1 MSNTEENYLDNL
13 LKAVSEPDEAAP
25 AKEEHAEAS
34 IEDKLGASLG
44 IPEDVIPEVTDAEEI
59 PPDEPIVLED
69 EPEEA
74 VVDTEAIE
82 EPDVPELGETVE
94 EMEQP
99 NEQDE
104 PEFVETVEEPP
115 KPETDEDLFAALMN
129 EDANEDSQEHMST
142 ESDEKPE
149 DDFSIADIESDVPQD
164 IDTDNAVEVK
174 VEPEPEIEPEIPVMV
189 EEISQEEE
197 PRQTE
202 PETEDSQDALL
213 SEEIAIPE
221 PEEESSADNTVEAAV
236 PDEESSTSQ
245 IEEAVA
251 SSEAAPEDISSD
263 TSDAIESMSSDDDFS
278 DILEIM
284 DEDPDLAEINDMLKK
299 VDKNE
304 PVQDDDDVMG
314 LLNQMAEDE
323 SKEAEPVTQPSPEPV
338 PVSEPEK
345 VNTDT
350 TASQE
355 EASTG
360 KKKKGIKKAKKKAPK
375 ESKKSKESKES
386 STEDTAVEESKE
398 SKEKKPGVLSKV
410 FHLLTDE
417 WEPEPTE
424 EELAQ
429 AAEEAKA
436 AKEEANA
443 KKAEDKKAK
452 AEEKKAKAA
461 EKEAAKKA
469 KAEEAAVK
477 KKEKQDAKEAK
488 LAEKRAKEEA
498 EAPKNQKRLSP
509 KKIAVV
515 TVFAASV
522 LAGILLFS
530 NYASF
535 QDSIAKAR
543 RAYYAGDYKSVYI
556 ETYGEK
562 LDESD
567 SIIEAKSKV
576 ILTMQRKLDSY
587 QNHMKL
593 GQNVEALN
601 ALITGLQTYDTINQE
616 AENYGVLSE
625 VDSIKAE
632 ILAILESN
640 YGLNEEEARA
650 LLQGDDKVS
659 YTLALDRIANGM

>member
-13 LKAVSEPDEAAP
+13 LKSVSEPDEAAP

-104 PEFVETVEEPP
+104 PEFVETVEEPSE
-115 KPETDEDLFAALMN
+115 PETDEDLFAALMN
-129 EDANEDSQEHMST
+129 EDSNVDSQMQTST
-142 ESDEKPE
+142 EEAGEPE
-149 DDFSIADIESDVPQD
+149 DDFSIADIESDVLQD
-164 IDTDNAVEVK
+164 IDADNAVEVK
-174 VEPEPEIEPEIPVMV
+174 VEPESEIDPEIPVME

-197 PRQTE
+197 PQQTE
-202 PETEDSQDALL
+202 PEPEDSQDALL
-213 SEEIAIPE
+213 SEDIAIPE
-221 PEEESSADNTVEAAV
+221 PEEESTEDNAVAATV
-236 PDEESSTSQ
+236 PDEESSTPQ
-245 IEEAVA
+245 IEEGVA

-263 TSDAIESMSSDDDFS
+263 TSDAIENMSSDDDFS

-314 LLNQMAEDE
+314 LLNQMADDE
-323 SKEAEPVTQPSPEPV
+323 SKEAEPVTQSIPESV
-338 PVSEPEK
+338 PEPEK
-345 VNTDT
+345 VNADT
-350 TASQE
+350 TAPQE

-360 KKKKGIKKAKKKAPK
+360 KKKKDIKKAKKKAPK
-375 ESKKSKESKES
+375 ESKKSKES
-386 STEDTAVEESKE
+386 STEDTAVEE

-436 AKEEANA
+436 AKEEADA

-469 KAEEAAVK
+469 KAEEAAAK

-616 AENYGVLSE
+616 AESYGVLAE
-625 VDSIKAE
+625 VDSIKDE

-640 YGLNEEEARA
+640 YGLNEEEAKA
-650 LLQGDDKVS
+650 LLQDDDKVS
-659 YTLALDRIANGM
+659 YTLALDRIANGT

>member
-104 PEFVETVEEPP
+104 PEFVETVEEPSE
-115 KPETDEDLFAALMN
+115 PETDEDLFAALMN
-129 EDANEDSQEHMST
+129 EDSNVDSQMQTST
-142 ESDEKPE
+142 EEAGEPE

-164 IDTDNAVEVK
+164 IDADNAVEVK
-174 VEPEPEIEPEIPVMV
+174 VEPESEIDPEIPVME

-197 PRQTE
+197 PQQTE
-202 PETEDSQDALL
+202 PEPEDSQDALL
-213 SEEIAIPE
+213 AEDIAIPE
-221 PEEESSADNTVEAAV
+221 PEEESTEDNAVAATV
-236 PDEESSTSQ
+236 PDKESSTPQ
-245 IEEAVA
+245 IEETVA
-251 SSEAAPEDISSD
+251 GSEAAPWDVASD
-263 TSDAIESMSSDDDFS
+263 TTGSTSADDDFS

-314 LLNQMAEDE
+314 LLNQMADDE
-323 SKEAEPVTQPSPEPV
+323 SKEAEPVTQSIPESV
-338 PVSEPEK
+338 PEPEK
-345 VNTDT
+345 VNVDAI
-350 TASQE
+350 ASQE
-355 EASTG
+355 ESSTG

-375 ESKKSKESKES
+375 ESKKSKES
-386 STEDTAVEESKE
+386 STEDTAVEE

-424 EELAQ
+424 DELAQ

-436 AKEEANA
+436 AKEEADA

-469 KAEEAAVK
+469 KAEEAAAK

-616 AENYGVLSE
+616 AESYGVLAE
-625 VDSIKAE
+625 VDSIKDE

-640 YGLNEEEARA
+640 YGLNEEEAKA
-650 LLQGDDKVS
+650 LLQDDDKVS
-659 YTLALDRIANGM
+659 YTLALDRIANGT

>member
-74 VVDTEAIE
+74 VVDTEAVE

-115 KPETDEDLFAALMN
+115 EPETDEDLFAALMN

-149 DDFSIADIESDVPQD
+149 DDFSIADIESDVLQD
-164 IDTDNAVEVK
+164 IDADNAVEVK
-174 VEPEPEIEPEIPVMV
+174 VEPESEIDPEIPVME

-197 PRQTE
+197 PQQTE
-202 PETEDSQDALL
+202 PEPEDSQDALL
-213 SEEIAIPE
+213 SEDIAIPE
-221 PEEESSADNTVEAAV
+221 PEEESTEDNAVAATV
-236 PDEESSTSQ
+236 PDEESSTPQ
-245 IEEAVA
+245 IEGVVA
-251 SSEAAPEDISSD
+251 GSEAAPWDVASD
-263 TSDAIESMSSDDDFS
+263 TTGSTSADDDFS

-314 LLNQMAEDE
+314 LLNQMADDE
-323 SKEAEPVTQPSPEPV
+323 SKEAEPVTQSIPESV
-338 PVSEPEK
+338 PEPEK
-345 VNTDT
+345 VNVD
-350 TASQE
+350 AIAPRE

-375 ESKKSKESKES
+375 ESKKSKES
-386 STEDTAVEESKE
+386 STEDTTVEE

-436 AKEEANA
+436 AKEEADA

-469 KAEEAAVK
+469 KAEEAAAK

-616 AENYGVLSE
+616 AESYGVLAE
-625 VDSIKAE
+625 VDSIKDE

-640 YGLNEEEARA
+640 YGLNEEEAKA
-650 LLQGDDKVS
+650 LLQDDDKVS
-659 YTLALDRIANGM
+659 YTLALDRIANGT

>member
-115 KPETDEDLFAALMN
+115 EPETDEDLFAALMN

-164 IDTDNAVEVK
+164 IDADNAVEVK
-174 VEPEPEIEPEIPVMV
+174 VEPKSEIDPEIPVME

-197 PRQTE
+197 PQQTE
-202 PETEDSQDALL
+202 PEPEDSQDALL
-213 SEEIAIPE
+213 SEDIAIPE
-221 PEEESSADNTVEAAV
+221 PEEESTEDNAVAATVPNA
-236 PDEESSTSQ
+236 ESSTPQ
-245 IEEAVA
+245 IEEGVA
-251 SSEAAPEDISSD
+251 GSEAAPEDISSD
-263 TSDAIESMSSDDDFS
+263 TSDAIENMSSDDDFS

-314 LLNQMAEDE
+314 LLNQMADDE
-323 SKEAEPVTQPSPEPV
+323 SKEAEPVTQFIPESV
-338 PVSEPEK
+338 PEPEK
-345 VNTDT
+345 VNVD
-350 TASQE
+350 AIAPRE

-375 ESKKSKESKES
+375 ESKKSKES
-386 STEDTAVEESKE
+386 STEDTAVEE

-436 AKEEANA
+436 AKEEADA

-469 KAEEAAVK
+469 KAEEAAAK

-616 AENYGVLSE
+616 AESYGVLAE
-625 VDSIKAE
+625 VDSIKDE

-640 YGLNEEEARA
+640 YGLNEEEAKA
-650 LLQGDDKVS
+650 LLQDDDKVS
-659 YTLALDRIANGM
+659 YTLALDRIANGT

>member
-25 AKEEHAEAS
+25 AKEEHGGAS
-34 IEDKLGASLG
+34 IEDKLGDSLG

-74 VVDTEAIE
+74 VVDTEAVE

-115 KPETDEDLFAALMN
+115 EPETDEDLFAALMN

-164 IDTDNAVEVK
+164 IDADNAVEVK
-174 VEPEPEIEPEIPVMV
+174 VEPESEIEPEIPVME

-197 PRQTE
+197 PQQTE
-202 PETEDSQDALL
+202 PESEDSQDALL
-213 SEEIAIPE
+213 SEDIAIPE
-221 PEEESSADNTVEAAV
+221 PEEESMEDNAVAATV
-236 PDEESSTSQ
+236 PDEESSTPQ
-245 IEEAVA
+245 IEGTVA
-251 SSEAAPEDISSD
+251 SSEAAPEDAASD
-263 TSDAIESMSSDDDFS
+263 TTGSTSADDDFS

-314 LLNQMAEDE
+314 LLNQMADDE
-323 SKEAEPVTQPSPEPV
+323 SKEAEPVTQFIPESV
-338 PVSEPEK
+338 PEPEK
-345 VNTDT
+345 VNVD
-350 TASQE
+350 AIAPRE

-375 ESKKSKESKES
+375 ESKKSKES
-386 STEDTAVEESKE
+386 STEDTAVEE

-436 AKEEANA
+436 AKEEADA

-469 KAEEAAVK
+469 KAEEAAAK

-616 AENYGVLSE
+616 AESYGVLAE
-625 VDSIKAE
+625 VDSIKDE

-640 YGLNEEEARA
+640 YGLNEEEAKA
-650 LLQGDDKVS
+650 LLQDDDKVS
-659 YTLALDRIANGM
+659 YTLALDRIANGT

>member
-104 PEFVETVEEPP
+104 PEFVETVEEPSE
-115 KPETDEDLFAALMN
+115 PETDEDLFAALMN
-129 EDANEDSQEHMST
+129 EDSNVDSQMQTST
-142 ESDEKPE
+142 EEAGEPE

-164 IDTDNAVEVK
+164 IDADNAVEVK
-174 VEPEPEIEPEIPVMV
+174 VEPEPEIDPEIPVME

-197 PRQTE
+197 PQQTE
-202 PETEDSQDALL
+202 PEPEDSQDALL
-213 SEEIAIPE
+213 SEDIAIPE
-221 PEEESSADNTVEAAV
+221 PEEESTEDNAVAATV
-236 PDEESSTSQ
+236 PDEESSTPQ
-245 IEEAVA
+245 IEETVA
-251 SSEAAPEDISSD
+251 GSEAAPWDAASD
-263 TSDAIESMSSDDDFS
+263 TTGSTSADDDFS

-314 LLNQMAEDE
+314 LLNQMADDE
-323 SKEAEPVTQPSPEPV
+323 SKEAEPVTQSIPESV
-338 PVSEPEK
+338 PEPEK
-345 VNTDT
+345 VNAD
-350 TASQE
+350 AIAPRE

-375 ESKKSKESKES
+375 ESKKSKES
-386 STEDTAVEESKE
+386 STEDTAVEE

-436 AKEEANA
+436 AKEEADA

-469 KAEEAAVK
+469 KAEEAAAK

-616 AENYGVLSE
+616 AESYGVLAE
-625 VDSIKAE
+625 VDSIKDE

-640 YGLNEEEARA
+640 YGLNEEEAKA
-650 LLQGDDKVS
+650 LLQDDDKVS
-659 YTLALDRIANGM
+659 YTLALDRIANGT

>member
-115 KPETDEDLFAALMN
+115 EPETDEDLFAVLMN
-129 EDANEDSQEHMST
+129 EDSNVDSQMQTST
-142 ESDEKPE
+142 EANNEPE
-149 DDFSIADIESDVPQD
+149 DDFSIADIESDIPQD
-164 IDTDNAVEVK
+164 IDTDNTVEMK
-174 VEPEPEIEPEIPVMV
+174 GEPEPEIEPEIPVMV
-189 EEISQEEE
+189 DEISQEEE
-197 PRQTE
+197 PQQEELQQAVTE
-202 PETEDSQDALL
+202 PKDDLDTLL

-221 PEEESSADNTVEAAV
+221 PEEESSEDNTVEAAV
-236 PDEESSTSQ
+236 SDEESSTPQ
-245 IEEAVA
+245 IEEGVA
-251 SSEAAPEDISSD
+251 SSESAPEDISSD
-263 TSDAIESMSSDDDFS
+263 TSDAIENMSSDDDFS

-314 LLNQMAEDE
+314 LLNQMADDE
-323 SKEAEPVTQPSPEPV
+323 SKEAEPVTQFIPESV
-338 PVSEPEK
+338 PEPEK
-345 VNTDT
+345 VNADA

-375 ESKKSKESKES
+375 ESKKSKES
-386 STEDTAVEESKE
+386 STEDTAVEE

-436 AKEEANA
+436 AKEEADA

-469 KAEEAAVK
+469 KAEEAAAK

-601 ALITGLQTYDTINQE
+601 ALITGLQTYDTINKE
-616 AENYGVLSE
+616 AESYGVLAE
-625 VDSIKAE
+625 VDSIKDE

-640 YGLNEEEARA
+640 YGLNEEEAKA
-650 LLQGDDKVS
+650 LLQDDDKVS
-659 YTLALDRIANGM
+659 YTLALDRIANGT

>member
-94 EMEQP
+94 EMEQL

-104 PEFVETVEEPP
+104 PEFVETVEE
-115 KPETDEDLFAALMN
+115 PETDEDLFAALMN

-164 IDTDNAVEVK
+164 IDADNAVEVK
-174 VEPEPEIEPEIPVMV
+174 VEPESEIDPEIPVMV
-189 EEISQEEE
+189 DEISQEEE
-197 PRQTE
+197 PQQEELQQAVTE
-202 PETEDSQDALL
+202 PKDDLDTLL

-221 PEEESSADNTVEAAV
+221 PEEESSEDNTVEAAV
-236 PDEESSTSQ
+236 SDEESSTPQ
-245 IEEAVA
+245 IEEGVA
-251 SSEAAPEDISSD
+251 SSESAPEDISSD
-263 TSDAIESMSSDDDFS
+263 TSDAIENMSSDDDFS

-284 DEDPDLAEINDMLKK
+284 DEDPDLAEINDLLKK

-314 LLNQMAEDE
+314 LLNQMADDE
-323 SKEAEPVTQPSPEPV
+323 SKEAEPVTQSIPESV
-338 PVSEPEK
+338 LEPEK
-345 VNTDT
+345 VNVDAI
-350 TASQE
+350 ASQE

-375 ESKKSKESKES
+375 ESKKSKES
-386 STEDTAVEESKE
+386 STEDTTVEE

-436 AKEEANA
+436 AKEEADA

-469 KAEEAAVK
+469 KAEEAAAK

-616 AENYGVLSE
+616 AESYGVLAE
-625 VDSIKAE
+625 VDSIKDE

-640 YGLNEEEARA
+640 YGLNEEEAKA
-650 LLQGDDKVS
+650 LLQDDDKVS
-659 YTLALDRIANGM
+659 YTLALDRIANGT

>member
-115 KPETDEDLFAALMN
+115 EPETDEDLFAALMN

-149 DDFSIADIESDVPQD
+149 DDFSTADIESDVPQD
-164 IDTDNAVEVK
+164 IDADNAVEVK
-174 VEPEPEIEPEIPVMV
+174 VEPKSEIDPEIPVME

-197 PRQTE
+197 PQQTE
-202 PETEDSQDALL
+202 PEPEDSQDALL
-213 SEEIAIPE
+213 SEDIAIPE
-221 PEEESSADNTVEAAV
+221 PEEESTEDNAVAATV
-236 PDEESSTSQ
+236 PNEESSTPQ
-245 IEEAVA
+245 IEEGVA
-251 SSEAAPEDISSD
+251 GSEAAPEDISSD
-263 TSDAIESMSSDDDFS
+263 TSDAIENMSSDDDFS

-314 LLNQMAEDE
+314 LLNQMADDE
-323 SKEAEPVTQPSPEPV
+323 SKEAEPVTQFIPESV
-338 PVSEPEK
+338 PEPEK
-345 VNTDT
+345 VNVD
-350 TASQE
+350 AIAPRE

-375 ESKKSKESKES
+375 ESKKSKES
-386 STEDTAVEESKE
+386 STEDTAVEE

-436 AKEEANA
+436 AKEEADA

-469 KAEEAAVK
+469 KAEEAAAK

-616 AENYGVLSE
+616 AESYGVLAE
-625 VDSIKAE
+625 VDSIKDE

-640 YGLNEEEARA
+640 YGLNEEEAKA
-650 LLQGDDKVS
+650 LLQDDDKVS
-659 YTLALDRIANGM
+659 YTLALDRIANGT

>member
-115 KPETDEDLFAALMN
+115 EPETDEDLFAALMN

-149 DDFSIADIESDVPQD
+149 DDFSIADIESDVPRD
-164 IDTDNAVEVK
+164 IDADNAVEVK
-174 VEPEPEIEPEIPVMV
+174 VEPESEIDPEIPVME

-197 PRQTE
+197 PQQEELQQAVTE
-202 PETEDSQDALL
+202 PETNPDSLL
-213 SEEIAIPE
+213 SEETAITE
-221 PEEESSADNTVEAAV
+221 PEEENSEDNAVAATV
-236 PDEESSTSQ
+236 PDKESSTPQ
-245 IEEAVA
+245 IEGAVA
-251 SSEAAPEDISSD
+251 SSEAAPWDVASD
-263 TSDAIESMSSDDDFS
+263 TTGSTSADDDFS

-314 LLNQMAEDE
+314 LLNQMADDE
-323 SKEAEPVTQPSPEPV
+323 SKEAEPVTQFIPESV
-338 PVSEPEK
+338 PEPEK
-345 VNTDT
+345 VNVDAI
-350 TASQE
+350 ASQE

-375 ESKKSKESKES
+375 ESKKSKES
-386 STEDTAVEESKE
+386 STEDTTVEESKE
-398 SKEKKPGVLSKV
+398 KKLGVLSKV

-469 KAEEAAVK
+469 KAEEAAAK

-616 AENYGVLSE
+616 AESYGVLAE
-625 VDSIKAE
+625 VDSIKDE

-650 LLQGDDKVS
+650 LLQDDDKVS
-659 YTLALDRIANGM
+659 YTLALDRIANGT

>member
-115 KPETDEDLFAALMN
+115 EPETDEDLFAALMN

-164 IDTDNAVEVK
+164 IDADNAVEVK
-174 VEPEPEIEPEIPVMV
+174 VEPESEIDPEIPVME

-197 PRQTE
+197 PQQTE
-202 PETEDSQDALL
+202 PEPEDSQDALL
-213 SEEIAIPE
+213 SEDIAIPE
-221 PEEESSADNTVEAAV
+221 PEEESTEDNAVAATV
-236 PDEESSTSQ
+236 PNEESSTPQ
-245 IEEAVA
+245 IEEGVA
-251 SSEAAPEDISSD
+251 GSEAAPEDISSD
-263 TSDAIESMSSDDDFS
+263 TSDAIENMSSDDDFS

-314 LLNQMAEDE
+314 LLNQMADDE
-323 SKEAEPVTQPSPEPV
+323 SKEAEPVTQFIPESV
-338 PVSEPEK
+338 PEPEK
-345 VNTDT
+345 VNVD
-350 TASQE
+350 AIAPRE

-375 ESKKSKESKES
+375 ESKKSKES
-386 STEDTAVEESKE
+386 STEDTAVEE

-436 AKEEANA
+436 AKEEADA

-469 KAEEAAVK
+469 KAEEAAAK

-616 AENYGVLSE
+616 AESYGVLAE
-625 VDSIKAE
+625 VDSIKDE

-640 YGLNEEEARA
+640 YGLNEEEAKA
-650 LLQGDDKVS
+650 LLQDDDKVS
-659 YTLALDRIANGM
+659 YTLALDRIANGT

>member
-115 KPETDEDLFAALMN
+115 EPETDEDLFAALMN

-164 IDTDNAVEVK
+164 IDADNAVEVK
-174 VEPEPEIEPEIPVMV
+174 VEPESEIEPEIPVME

-197 PRQTE
+197 PQQTE
-202 PETEDSQDALL
+202 PEPEDSQDALL
-213 SEEIAIPE
+213 SEDIAIPE
-221 PEEESSADNTVEAAV
+221 PEEESMEDNAVAATV
-236 PDEESSTSQ
+236 PDEESSTPQ
-245 IEEAVA
+245 IEETVA
-251 SSEAAPEDISSD
+251 GSEAAPWDVASD
-263 TSDAIESMSSDDDFS
+263 TTGSTSADDDFS

-314 LLNQMAEDE
+314 LLNQMADDE
-323 SKEAEPVTQPSPEPV
+323 SKEAEPVTQSIPESV
-338 PVSEPEK
+338 PEPEK
-345 VNTDT
+345 VNVDAI
-350 TASQE
+350 ASQE

-375 ESKKSKESKES
+375 ESKKSKES
-386 STEDTAVEESKE
+386 STEDTTVEE

-436 AKEEANA
+436 AKEEADA

-469 KAEEAAVK
+469 KAEEAAAK

-616 AENYGVLSE
+616 AENYGVLAE
-625 VDSIKAE
+625 VDSIKDE

-640 YGLNEEEARA
+640 YGLNEEEAKA
-650 LLQGDDKVS
+650 LLQDDDKVS
-659 YTLALDRIANGM
+659 YTLALDRIANGT

>member
-115 KPETDEDLFAALMN
+115 EPETDEDLFAALMN
-129 EDANEDSQEHMST
+129 EDSNVDSQMQTST
-142 ESDEKPE
+142 EANNEPE
-149 DDFSIADIESDVPQD
+149 DDFSIADIESDIPQD
-164 IDTDNAVEVK
+164 IDTDNTVEMK
-174 VEPEPEIEPEIPVMV
+174 GEPEPEIEPEIPVMA
-189 EEISQEEE
+189 EEVSQEEE
-197 PRQTE
+197 PQQEELQQAVTE
-202 PETEDSQDALL
+202 PEDDLDTLL
-213 SEEIAIPE
+213 SEEVAIPE
-221 PEEESSADNTVEAAV
+221 PEEESSEDNTVEAAV
-236 PDEESSTSQ
+236 SDEESSTPQ

-251 SSEAAPEDISSD
+251 SSEAAPWDVASD
-263 TSDAIESMSSDDDFS
+263 TTGSTSADDDFS

-314 LLNQMAEDE
+314 LLNQMADDE
-323 SKEAEPVTQPSPEPV
+323 SKEAEPVTQFIPESV
-338 PVSEPEK
+338 PEPEK
-345 VNTDT
+345 VNVDAI
-350 TASQE
+350 ASQE

-375 ESKKSKESKES
+375 ESKKSKES
-386 STEDTAVEESKE
+386 STEDTTVEE

-436 AKEEANA
+436 AKEEADA

-469 KAEEAAVK
+469 KAEEAAAK
-477 KKEKQDAKEAK
+477 KKEKQAAKEAK

-522 LAGILLFS
+522 LAEILLFS

-593 GQNVEALN
+593 GQSVEALN

-616 AENYGVLSE
+616 AESYGVLAE
-625 VDSIKAE
+625 VDSIKDE

-640 YGLNEEEARA
+640 YGLNEEEAKA
-650 LLQGDDKVS
+650 LLQDDDKVS
-659 YTLALDRIANGM
+659 YTLALDRIANGT

>member
-25 AKEEHAEAS
+25 AKEEHGGAS
-34 IEDKLGASLG
+34 IEDKLGDSLG

-74 VVDTEAIE
+74 VVDTEAVE

-115 KPETDEDLFAALMN
+115 EPETDEDLFAALMN

-164 IDTDNAVEVK
+164 IDTDNTVEMK
-174 VEPEPEIEPEIPVMV
+174 GEPEPEIEPEIPVMA

-197 PRQTE
+197 PQQTE
-202 PETEDSQDALL
+202 PEPEDSQDALL
-213 SEEIAIPE
+213 SEDIAIPE
-221 PEEESSADNTVEAAV
+221 PEEESTEDNAVAATV
-236 PDEESSTSQ
+236 PNEESSTPQ
-245 IEEAVA
+245 IEEGVA
-251 SSEAAPEDISSD
+251 GSEAAPEDISSD
-263 TSDAIESMSSDDDFS
+263 TSDAIENMSSDDDFS

-314 LLNQMAEDE
+314 LLNQMADDE
-323 SKEAEPVTQPSPEPV
+323 SKEAEPVTQFIPESV
-338 PVSEPEK
+338 PEPEK
-345 VNTDT
+345 VNVD
-350 TASQE
+350 AIAPRE

-375 ESKKSKESKES
+375 ESKKSKES
-386 STEDTAVEESKE
+386 STEDTAVEE

-436 AKEEANA
+436 AKEEADA

-469 KAEEAAVK
+469 KAEEAAAK

-616 AENYGVLSE
+616 AESYGVLAE
-625 VDSIKAE
+625 VDSIKDE

-640 YGLNEEEARA
+640 YGLNEEEAKA
-650 LLQGDDKVS
+650 LLQDDDKVS
-659 YTLALDRIANGM
+659 YTLALDRIANGT

>member
-25 AKEEHAEAS
+25 AKEEHGGAS
-34 IEDKLGASLG
+34 IEDKLGDSLG

-74 VVDTEAIE
+74 VVDTEAVE

-115 KPETDEDLFAALMN
+115 EPETDEDLFAALMN

-164 IDTDNAVEVK
+164 IDTDNTVEMK
-174 VEPEPEIEPEIPVMV
+174 GEPEPEIEPEIPVMA

-197 PRQTE
+197 PQQTE
-202 PETEDSQDALL
+202 PEPEDSQDALL
-213 SEEIAIPE
+213 SEDIAIPE
-221 PEEESSADNTVEAAV
+221 PEEESTEDNAVAATV
-236 PDEESSTSQ
+236 PNEESSTPQ
-245 IEEAVA
+245 IEEGVA
-251 SSEAAPEDISSD
+251 GSEAAPEDISSD
-263 TSDAIESMSSDDDFS
+263 TSDAIENMSSDDDFS

-314 LLNQMAEDE
+314 LLNQMADDE
-323 SKEAEPVTQPSPEPV
+323 SKEAEPVTQFIPESV
-338 PVSEPEK
+338 PEPEK
-345 VNTDT
+345 VNVD
-350 TASQE
+350 AIAPRE

-375 ESKKSKESKES
+375 ESKKSKES
-386 STEDTAVEESKE
+386 STEDTAVEE

-417 WEPEPTE
+417 WKPEPTE

-436 AKEEANA
+436 AKEEADA

-469 KAEEAAVK
+469 KAEEAAAK

-616 AENYGVLSE
+616 AESYGVLAE
-625 VDSIKAE
+625 VDSIKDE

-640 YGLNEEEARA
+640 YGLNEEEAKA
-650 LLQGDDKVS
+650 LLQDDDKVS
-659 YTLALDRIANGM
+659 YTLALDRIANGT

>member
-115 KPETDEDLFAALMN
+115 EPETDEDLFAALMN

-164 IDTDNAVEVK
+164 IDADNAVEVK
-174 VEPEPEIEPEIPVMV
+174 VEPESEIEPEIPVME

-197 PRQTE
+197 PQQTE
-202 PETEDSQDALL
+202 PEPEDSQDALL
-213 SEEIAIPE
+213 SEDIAIPE
-221 PEEESSADNTVEAAV
+221 PEEESMEDNAVAATV
-236 PDEESSTSQ
+236 PDEESSTPQ
-245 IEEAVA
+245 IEGTVA
-251 SSEAAPEDISSD
+251 SSEAAPEDAASD
-263 TSDAIESMSSDDDFS
+263 TTGSTSADDDFS

-314 LLNQMAEDE
+314 LLNQMADDE
-323 SKEAEPVTQPSPEPV
+323 SKEAEPVTQSIPESV
-338 PVSEPEK
+338 PEPEK
-345 VNTDT
+345 VNVDAI
-350 TASQE
+350 ASQE
-355 EASTG
+355 ESSTG

-375 ESKKSKESKES
+375 ESKKSKES
-386 STEDTAVEESKE
+386 STEDTAVEE

-436 AKEEANA
+436 AKEEADA

-469 KAEEAAVK
+469 KAEEAAAK

-616 AENYGVLSE
+616 AESYGVLAE
-625 VDSIKAE
+625 VDSIKDE

-650 LLQGDDKVS
+650 LLQDDDKVS
-659 YTLALDRIANGM
+659 YTLALDRIANGT

>member
-115 KPETDEDLFAALMN
+115 EPETDEDLFAALMN

-164 IDTDNAVEVK
+164 IDADNAVEVK
-174 VEPEPEIEPEIPVMV
+174 VEPESEIEPEIPVME

-197 PRQTE
+197 PQQTE
-202 PETEDSQDALL
+202 PEPEDSQDALL
-213 SEEIAIPE
+213 SEDIAIPE
-221 PEEESSADNTVEAAV
+221 PEEESMEDNAVAATV
-236 PDEESSTSQ
+236 PDEESSTPQ
-245 IEEAVA
+245 IEGTVA
-251 SSEAAPEDISSD
+251 SSEAAPEDAASD
-263 TSDAIESMSSDDDFS
+263 TTGSTSADDDFS

-314 LLNQMAEDE
+314 LLNQMADDE
-323 SKEAEPVTQPSPEPV
+323 SKEAEPVTQSIPESV
-338 PVSEPEK
+338 PEPEK
-345 VNTDT
+345 VNVDAI
-350 TASQE
+350 ASQE

-375 ESKKSKESKES
+375 ESKKSKES
-386 STEDTAVEESKE
+386 STEDTTVEE

-436 AKEEANA
+436 AKEEADA

-469 KAEEAAVK
+469 KAEEAAAK

-616 AENYGVLSE
+616 AESYGVLAE
-625 VDSIKAE
+625 VDSIKDE

-640 YGLNEEEARA
+640 YGLNEEEAKA
-650 LLQGDDKVS
+650 LLQDDDKVS
-659 YTLALDRIANGM
+659 YTLALDRIANGT

>member
-1 MSNTEENYLDNL
+1 M
-13 LKAVSEPDEAAP
+13 
-25 AKEEHAEAS
+25 
-34 IEDKLGASLG
+34 
-44 IPEDVIPEVTDAEEI
+44 
-59 PPDEPIVLED
+59 
-69 EPEEA
+69 EPESE
-74 VVDTEAIE
+74 
-82 EPDVPELGETVE
+82 
-94 EMEQP
+94 
-99 NEQDE
+99 
-104 PEFVETVEEPP
+104 
-115 KPETDEDLFAALMN
+115 
-129 EDANEDSQEHMST
+129 
-142 ESDEKPE
+142 
-149 DDFSIADIESDVPQD
+149 
-164 IDTDNAVEVK
+164 ID
-174 VEPEPEIEPEIPVMV
+174 PEIPVMV
-189 EEISQEEE
+189 DEISQEEE
-197 PRQTE
+197 PQQEELQQAVTE
-202 PETEDSQDALL
+202 PKDDLDTLL

-221 PEEESSADNTVEAAV
+221 PEEESSEDNTVEAAV
-236 PDEESSTSQ
+236 SDEESSTPQ
-245 IEEAVA
+245 IEEGVA
-251 SSEAAPEDISSD
+251 SSESAPEDISSD
-263 TSDAIESMSSDDDFS
+263 TSDAIENMSSDDDFS

-314 LLNQMAEDE
+314 LLNQMADDE
-323 SKEAEPVTQPSPEPV
+323 SKEAEPVTQSIPESV
-338 PVSEPEK
+338 LEPEK
-345 VNTDT
+345 VNVDAI
-350 TASQE
+350 ASQE

-375 ESKKSKESKES
+375 ESKKSKES
-386 STEDTAVEESKE
+386 STEDTTVEE

-436 AKEEANA
+436 AKEEADA

-469 KAEEAAVK
+469 KAEEAAAK

-535 QDSIAKAR
+535 RDSIAKAR

-616 AENYGVLSE
+616 AESYGVLAE
-625 VDSIKAE
+625 VDSIKDE

-640 YGLNEEEARA
+640 YGLNEEEAKA
-650 LLQGDDKVS
+650 LLQDDDKVS
-659 YTLALDRIANGM
+659 YTLALDRIANGT

>member
-115 KPETDEDLFAALMN
+115 EPETDEDLFAALMN

-164 IDTDNAVEVK
+164 IDADNAVEVK
-174 VEPEPEIEPEIPVMV
+174 VEPKSEIDPEIPVME

-197 PRQTE
+197 PQQTE
-202 PETEDSQDALL
+202 PEPEDSQDALL
-213 SEEIAIPE
+213 SEDIAIPE
-221 PEEESSADNTVEAAV
+221 PEEESTEDNAVAATV
-236 PDEESSTSQ
+236 PNEESSTPQ
-245 IEEAVA
+245 IEEGVA
-251 SSEAAPEDISSD
+251 GSEAAPEDISSD
-263 TSDAIESMSSDDDFS
+263 TSDAIENMSSDDDFS

-314 LLNQMAEDE
+314 LLNQMADDE
-323 SKEAEPVTQPSPEPV
+323 SKEAEPVTQFIPESV
-338 PVSEPEK
+338 PEPEK
-345 VNTDT
+345 VNVD
-350 TASQE
+350 AIAPRE

-375 ESKKSKESKES
+375 ESKKSKES
-386 STEDTAVEESKE
+386 STEDTAVEE

-436 AKEEANA
+436 AKEEADA

-469 KAEEAAVK
+469 KAEEAAAK

-616 AENYGVLSE
+616 AESYGVLAE
-625 VDSIKAE
+625 VDSIKDE

-640 YGLNEEEARA
+640 YGLNEEEAKA
-650 LLQGDDKVS
+650 LLQDDDKVS
-659 YTLALDRIANGM
+659 YTLTLDRIANGT

>member
-115 KPETDEDLFAALMN
+115 EPETDEDLFAALMN

-164 IDTDNAVEVK
+164 IDADNAVEVK
-174 VEPEPEIEPEIPVMV
+174 VEPESEIDPEIPVME

-197 PRQTE
+197 PQQTE
-202 PETEDSQDALL
+202 PEPEDSQDALL
-213 SEEIAIPE
+213 AEDIAIPE
-221 PEEESSADNTVEAAV
+221 PEEESMEDNAVAATV
-236 PDEESSTSQ
+236 PDEESSTPQ
-245 IEEAVA
+245 IEGTVA
-251 SSEAAPEDISSD
+251 SSEAAPEDAASD
-263 TSDAIESMSSDDDFS
+263 TTGSTSADDDFS

-314 LLNQMAEDE
+314 LLNQMADDE
-323 SKEAEPVTQPSPEPV
+323 SKEAEPVTQFIPESV
-338 PVSEPEK
+338 PEPEK
-345 VNTDT
+345 VNVD
-350 TASQE
+350 AIAPRE

-375 ESKKSKESKES
+375 ESKKSKES
-386 STEDTAVEESKE
+386 STEDTAVEE

-436 AKEEANA
+436 AKEEADA

-469 KAEEAAVK
+469 KAEEAAAK

-616 AENYGVLSE
+616 AESYGVLAE
-625 VDSIKAE
+625 VDSIKDE

-640 YGLNEEEARA
+640 YGLNEEEAKA
-650 LLQGDDKVS
+650 LLQDDDKVS
-659 YTLALDRIANGM
+659 YTLALDRIANGT

>member
-1 MSNTEENYLDNL
+1 
-13 LKAVSEPDEAAP
+13 
-25 AKEEHAEAS
+25 
-34 IEDKLGASLG
+34 
-44 IPEDVIPEVTDAEEI
+44 
-59 PPDEPIVLED
+59 
-69 EPEEA
+69 
-74 VVDTEAIE
+74 
-82 EPDVPELGETVE
+82 
-94 EMEQP
+94 
-99 NEQDE
+99 
-104 PEFVETVEEPP
+104 
-115 KPETDEDLFAALMN
+115 
-129 EDANEDSQEHMST
+129 
-142 ESDEKPE
+142 
-149 DDFSIADIESDVPQD
+149 
-164 IDTDNAVEVK
+164 
-174 VEPEPEIEPEIPVMV
+174 
-189 EEISQEEE
+189 
-197 PRQTE
+197 
-202 PETEDSQDALL
+202 
-213 SEEIAIPE
+213 
-221 PEEESSADNTVEAAV
+221 
-236 PDEESSTSQ
+236 
-245 IEEAVA
+245 
-251 SSEAAPEDISSD
+251 
-263 TSDAIESMSSDDDFS
+263 
-278 DILEIM
+278 M

-314 LLNQMAEDE
+314 LLNQMADDE
-323 SKEAEPVTQPSPEPV
+323 SKEAEPVTQFIPESV
-338 PVSEPEK
+338 PEPEK
-345 VNTDT
+345 VNVD
-350 TASQE
+350 AIAPRE

-375 ESKKSKESKES
+375 ESKKSKES
-386 STEDTAVEESKE
+386 STEDTAVEE

-436 AKEEANA
+436 AKEEADA

-469 KAEEAAVK
+469 KAEEAAAK

-616 AENYGVLSE
+616 AESYGVLAE
-625 VDSIKAE
+625 VDSIKDE

-640 YGLNEEEARA
+640 YGLNEEEAKA
-650 LLQGDDKVS
+650 LLQDDDKVS
-659 YTLALDRIANGM
+659 YTLALDRIANGT

>member
-115 KPETDEDLFAALMN
+115 EPETDEDLFAALMN

-164 IDTDNAVEVK
+164 IDADNAVEVK
-174 VEPEPEIEPEIPVMV
+174 VEPESEIEPEIPVME

-197 PRQTE
+197 PQQTE
-202 PETEDSQDALL
+202 PEPEDSQDALL
-213 SEEIAIPE
+213 SEDIAIPE
-221 PEEESSADNTVEAAV
+221 PEEESMEDNAVAATV
-236 PDEESSTSQ
+236 PDEESSTPQ
-245 IEEAVA
+245 IEGTVA
-251 SSEAAPEDISSD
+251 SSEAAPWDVASD
-263 TSDAIESMSSDDDFS
+263 TTGSTSADDDFS

-314 LLNQMAEDE
+314 LLNQMADDE
-323 SKEAEPVTQPSPEPV
+323 SKEAEPVTQFIPESV
-338 PVSEPEK
+338 PEPEK
-345 VNTDT
+345 VNAD
-350 TASQE
+350 AIAPRE

-375 ESKKSKESKES
+375 ESKKSKES
-386 STEDTAVEESKE
+386 STEDTAVEE

-436 AKEEANA
+436 AKEEADA

-469 KAEEAAVK
+469 KAEEAAAK

-616 AENYGVLSE
+616 AESYGVLAE
-625 VDSIKAE
+625 VDSIKDE

-640 YGLNEEEARA
+640 YGLNEEEAKA
-650 LLQGDDKVS
+650 LLQDDDKVS
-659 YTLALDRIANGM
+659 YTLALDRIANGT

>member
-74 VVDTEAIE
+74 VVDTEAVE

-115 KPETDEDLFAALMN
+115 EPETDEDLFAALMN

-164 IDTDNAVEVK
+164 IDADNAVEVK
-174 VEPEPEIEPEIPVMV
+174 VKPESEIDPEIPVME

-197 PRQTE
+197 PQQTE
-202 PETEDSQDALL
+202 PEPEDSQDALL
-213 SEEIAIPE
+213 SEDIAIPE
-221 PEEESSADNTVEAAV
+221 PEEESTEDNAVAATVL
-236 PDEESSTSQ
+236 DEESSTPQ
-245 IEEAVA
+245 IEGDVA
-251 SSEAAPEDISSD
+251 SSEAAPWDVASD
-263 TSDAIESMSSDDDFS
+263 TTGSTSADDDFS

-314 LLNQMAEDE
+314 LLNQMADDE
-323 SKEAEPVTQPSPEPV
+323 SKEAETVTQSIPESV
-338 PVSEPEK
+338 PEPEK
-345 VNTDT
+345 VNAD
-350 TASQE
+350 AIAPRE

-375 ESKKSKESKES
+375 ESKKSKES
-386 STEDTAVEESKE
+386 STEDTAVEE

-436 AKEEANA
+436 AKEEADA

-469 KAEEAAVK
+469 KAEEAAAK

-616 AENYGVLSE
+616 AESYGVLAE
-625 VDSIKAE
+625 VDSIKDE

-640 YGLNEEEARA
+640 YGLNEEEAKA
-650 LLQGDDKVS
+650 LLQDDDKVS
-659 YTLALDRIANGM
+659 YTLALDRIANGT

>member
-115 KPETDEDLFAALMN
+115 EPETDEDLFAALMN

-149 DDFSIADIESDVPQD
+149 DDFSIADIESDVPRD
-164 IDTDNAVEVK
+164 IDADNAVEVK
-174 VEPEPEIEPEIPVMV
+174 VEPESEIDPEIPVME

-197 PRQTE
+197 LQQAVTE
-202 PETEDSQDALL
+202 PETNPDSLL
-213 SEEIAIPE
+213 SEETAITE
-221 PEEESSADNTVEAAV
+221 PEEENSEDNAVAATV
-236 PDEESSTSQ
+236 PDKESSTPQ
-245 IEEAVA
+245 IEGAVA
-251 SSEAAPEDISSD
+251 SSEAAPWDVASD
-263 TSDAIESMSSDDDFS
+263 TTGSTSADDDFS

-314 LLNQMAEDE
+314 LLNQMADDE
-323 SKEAEPVTQPSPEPV
+323 SKEAEPVTQFIPESV
-338 PVSEPEK
+338 PEPEK
-345 VNTDT
+345 VNVDAI
-350 TASQE
+350 ASQE

-375 ESKKSKESKES
+375 ESKKSKES
-386 STEDTAVEESKE
+386 STEDTTVEE

-436 AKEEANA
+436 AKEEADA

-469 KAEEAAVK
+469 KAEEAAAK

-616 AENYGVLSE
+616 AESYGVLAE
-625 VDSIKAE
+625 VDSIKDE

-640 YGLNEEEARA
+640 YGLNEEEAKA
-650 LLQGDDKVS
+650 LLQDDDKVS
-659 YTLALDRIANGM
+659 YTLALDRIANGT

>member
-115 KPETDEDLFAALMN
+115 EPETDEDLFAALMN

-164 IDTDNAVEVK
+164 IDADNAVEVK
-174 VEPEPEIEPEIPVMV
+174 VEPESEIEPEIPVME

-197 PRQTE
+197 PQQTE
-202 PETEDSQDALL
+202 PEPEDSQDALL
-213 SEEIAIPE
+213 SEDIAIPE
-221 PEEESSADNTVEAAV
+221 PEEESMEDNAVAATV
-236 PDEESSTSQ
+236 PDEESSTPQ
-245 IEEAVA
+245 IEGTVA
-251 SSEAAPEDISSD
+251 SSEAAPEDAASD
-263 TSDAIESMSSDDDFS
+263 TTGSTSADDDFS

-314 LLNQMAEDE
+314 LLNQMADDE
-323 SKEAEPVTQPSPEPV
+323 SKEAEPVTQFIPESV
-338 PVSEPEK
+338 PEPEK
-345 VNTDT
+345 VNVD
-350 TASQE
+350 AIAPRE

-375 ESKKSKESKES
+375 ESKKSKES
-386 STEDTAVEESKE
+386 STEDTAVEE

-436 AKEEANA
+436 AKEEADA

-469 KAEEAAVK
+469 KAEEAAAK

-616 AENYGVLSE
+616 AESYGVLAE
-625 VDSIKAE
+625 VDSIKDE

-640 YGLNEEEARA
+640 YGLNEEEAKA
-650 LLQGDDKVS
+650 LLQDDDKVS
-659 YTLALDRIANGM
+659 YTLALDRIANGT

>member
-25 AKEEHAEAS
+25 AEEEHAEAS

-82 EPDVPELGETVE
+82 EPDVPELAETVE

-99 NEQDE
+99 NEPSE
-104 PEFVETVEEPP
+104 
-115 KPETDEDLFAALMN
+115 PETDEDLFAALMN
-129 EDANEDSQEHMST
+129 EDSNVDSNVDSQMQTST
-142 ESDEKPE
+142 EEAGEPE
-149 DDFSIADIESDVPQD
+149 DDFSIADIGSDIPQD
-164 IDTDNAVEVK
+164 IDTDNTVEMK
-174 VEPEPEIEPEIPVMV
+174 GEPEPEIKPEIPVMV

-197 PRQTE
+197 PQQAVTE
-202 PETEDSQDALL
+202 PETNPDSLL
-213 SEEIAIPE
+213 SEETAITE
-221 PEEESSADNTVEAAV
+221 PEEESSEDNAVAATV
-236 PDEESSTSQ
+236 PDKESSTPQ
-245 IEEAVA
+245 LEETVA
-251 SSEAAPEDISSD
+251 GSEAAPWDVASD
-263 TSDAIESMSSDDDFS
+263 TTGSTSADDDFS

-314 LLNQMAEDE
+314 LLNQMADDE
-323 SKEAEPVTQPSPEPV
+323 SKEAEPVTQSIPESV
-338 PVSEPEK
+338 PEPEK
-345 VNTDT
+345 VNAD
-350 TASQE
+350 AIAPRE

-375 ESKKSKESKES
+375 ESKKSKES

-398 SKEKKPGVLSKV
+398 KKPGVLSEV

-443 KKAEDKKAK
+443 KMAEDKKAK

-469 KAEEAAVK
+469 KAEEAAAK
-477 KKEKQDAKEAK
+477 KKEKQAAKEAK

-576 ILTMQRKLDSY
+576 ILTMQRKLNSY

-616 AENYGVLSE
+616 AESYGVLAE
-625 VDSIKAE
+625 VDSIKDE

-650 LLQGDDKVS
+650 LLQDDDKVS
-659 YTLALDRIANGM
+659 YTLALDRIANGT

>member
-115 KPETDEDLFAALMN
+115 EPETDEDLFAALMN
-129 EDANEDSQEHMST
+129 EDSNVDSQMQTST
-142 ESDEKPE
+142 EANNEPE
-149 DDFSIADIESDVPQD
+149 DDFSIADIESDIPQD
-164 IDTDNAVEVK
+164 IDTDNTVEMK
-174 VEPEPEIEPEIPVMV
+174 GEPEPEIEPEIPVMAELQQAV
-189 EEISQEEE
+189 
-197 PRQTE
+197 TE
-202 PETEDSQDALL
+202 PEDDLDTLL
-213 SEEIAIPE
+213 SEEVAIPE
-221 PEEESSADNTVEAAV
+221 PEEESSEDNTVEAAV
-236 PDEESSTSQ
+236 SDEESSTPQ

-251 SSEAAPEDISSD
+251 SSEAAPWDVASD
-263 TSDAIESMSSDDDFS
+263 TTGSTSADDDFS

-314 LLNQMAEDE
+314 LLNQMADDE
-323 SKEAEPVTQPSPEPV
+323 SKEAEPVTQFIPESV
-338 PVSEPEK
+338 PEPEK
-345 VNTDT
+345 VNVDAI
-350 TASQE
+350 ASQE

-375 ESKKSKESKES
+375 ESKKSKES
-386 STEDTAVEESKE
+386 STEDTTVEE

-436 AKEEANA
+436 AKEEADA

-469 KAEEAAVK
+469 KAEEAAAK
-477 KKEKQDAKEAK
+477 KKEKQAAKEAK

-593 GQNVEALN
+593 GQSVEALN

-616 AENYGVLSE
+616 AESYGVLAE
-625 VDSIKAE
+625 VDSIKDE

-650 LLQGDDKVS
+650 LLQDDDKVS
-659 YTLALDRIANGM
+659 YTLALDRIANGT

>member
-94 EMEQP
+94 EMEQL

-104 PEFVETVEEPP
+104 PEFVETVEE
-115 KPETDEDLFAALMN
+115 PETDEDLFAALMN

-164 IDTDNAVEVK
+164 IDADNAVEVK
-174 VEPEPEIEPEIPVMV
+174 VEPESEIDPEIPVMV
-189 EEISQEEE
+189 DEISQEEE
-197 PRQTE
+197 PQQEELQQAVTE
-202 PETEDSQDALL
+202 PKDDLDTLL

-221 PEEESSADNTVEAAV
+221 PEEESSEDNTVEAAV
-236 PDEESSTSQ
+236 SDEESSTPQ
-245 IEEAVA
+245 IEEGVA
-251 SSEAAPEDISSD
+251 SSESAPEDISSD
-263 TSDAIESMSSDDDFS
+263 TSDAIENMSSDDDFS

-314 LLNQMAEDE
+314 LLNQMADDE
-323 SKEAEPVTQPSPEPV
+323 SKEAEPVTQSIPESV
-338 PVSEPEK
+338 LEPEK
-345 VNTDT
+345 VNVDAI
-350 TASQE
+350 ASQE

-375 ESKKSKESKES
+375 ESKKSKES
-386 STEDTAVEESKE
+386 STEDTTVEE

-436 AKEEANA
+436 AKEEADA

-469 KAEEAAVK
+469 KAEEAAAK

-498 EAPKNQKRLSP
+498 ETPKNQKRLSP

-616 AENYGVLSE
+616 AESYGVLAE
-625 VDSIKAE
+625 VDSIKDE

-640 YGLNEEEARA
+640 YGLNEEEAKA
-650 LLQGDDKVS
+650 LLQDDDKVS
-659 YTLALDRIANGM
+659 YTLALDRIANGT

>member
-74 VVDTEAIE
+74 VVDTEAVE

-94 EMEQP
+94 EMEQQ

-115 KPETDEDLFAALMN
+115 EPETDEDLFAALMN

-164 IDTDNAVEVK
+164 IDADNAVEVK
-174 VEPEPEIEPEIPVMV
+174 VEPESEIDPEIPVME

-197 PRQTE
+197 PQQTE
-202 PETEDSQDALL
+202 PEPEDSQDALL
-213 SEEIAIPE
+213 SEDIAIPE
-221 PEEESSADNTVEAAV
+221 PEEESTEDNAVAATV
-236 PDEESSTSQ
+236 PDKESSTPQ
-245 IEEAVA
+245 IEGTVA
-251 SSEAAPEDISSD
+251 SSEAAPWDVASD
-263 TSDAIESMSSDDDFS
+263 TTGSTSADDDFS

-314 LLNQMAEDE
+314 LLNQMADDE
-323 SKEAEPVTQPSPEPV
+323 SKEAETVTQSIPESV
-338 PVSEPEK
+338 PEPEK
-345 VNTDT
+345 VNVDAI
-350 TASQE
+350 ASQE

-375 ESKKSKESKES
+375 ESKKSKES
-386 STEDTAVEESKE
+386 STEDTAVEE

-436 AKEEANA
+436 AKEEADA

-469 KAEEAAVK
+469 KAEAAAAK

-616 AENYGVLSE
+616 AESYGVLAE
-625 VDSIKAE
+625 VDSIKDE

-640 YGLNEEEARA
+640 YGLNEEEAKA
-650 LLQGDDKVS
+650 LLQDDDKVS
-659 YTLALDRIANGM
+659 YTLALDRIANGT

>member
-115 KPETDEDLFAALMN
+115 EPETDEDLFAALMN

-164 IDTDNAVEVK
+164 IDADNAVEVK
-174 VEPEPEIEPEIPVMV
+174 VEPESEIEPEIPVME

-197 PRQTE
+197 PQQTE
-202 PETEDSQDALL
+202 PEPEDSQDALL
-213 SEEIAIPE
+213 SEDIAIPE
-221 PEEESSADNTVEAAV
+221 PEEESMEDNAVAATV
-236 PDEESSTSQ
+236 PDEESSTPQ
-245 IEEAVA
+245 IEGTVA
-251 SSEAAPEDISSD
+251 SSEAAPWDVASD
-263 TSDAIESMSSDDDFS
+263 TTGSTSADDDFS

-314 LLNQMAEDE
+314 LLNQMADDE
-323 SKEAEPVTQPSPEPV
+323 SKEAEPVTQFIPESV
-338 PVSEPEK
+338 PEPEK
-345 VNTDT
+345 VNAD
-350 TASQE
+350 AIAPRE

-375 ESKKSKESKES
+375 ESKKSKES
-386 STEDTAVEESKE
+386 STEDTAVEE

-436 AKEEANA
+436 AKEEADA

-469 KAEEAAVK
+469 KAEEAAAK

-616 AENYGVLSE
+616 AESYGVLAE
-625 VDSIKAE
+625 VDSIKDE

-650 LLQGDDKVS
+650 LLQDDDKVS
-659 YTLALDRIANGM
+659 YTLALDRIANGT

>member
-13 LKAVSEPDEAAP
+13 LKSVSEPDEAAP
-25 AKEEHAEAS
+25 VKEEHAEAS

-115 KPETDEDLFAALMN
+115 EPETDEDLFAALMN

-164 IDTDNAVEVK
+164 IDTDNTVEMK
-174 VEPEPEIEPEIPVMV
+174 GEPEPEIEPEIPVMA

-197 PRQTE
+197 PQQAVTE
-202 PETEDSQDALL
+202 PKDNLDTLL
-213 SEEIAIPE
+213 SEEIEIPE
-221 PEEESSADNTVEAAV
+221 PEEESSEDNTVEAAV
-236 PDEESSTSQ
+236 SDEESSTPQ
-245 IEEAVA
+245 IEEGVA
-251 SSEAAPEDISSD
+251 SSEAAPWDVASD
-263 TSDAIESMSSDDDFS
+263 TTGSTSADDDFS

-314 LLNQMAEDE
+314 LLNQMADDE
-323 SKEAEPVTQPSPEPV
+323 SKEAEPVTQFIPESV
-338 PVSEPEK
+338 PEPEK
-345 VNTDT
+345 VNADAI
-350 TASQE
+350 ASQE

-375 ESKKSKESKES
+375 ESKKSKES
-386 STEDTAVEESKE
+386 STEDTTVEE

-436 AKEEANA
+436 AKEEADA

-469 KAEEAAVK
+469 KAEEAAAK

-616 AENYGVLSE
+616 AESYGVLAE
-625 VDSIKAE
+625 VDSIKDE

-640 YGLNEEEARA
+640 YGLNEEEAKA
-650 LLQGDDKVS
+650 LLQDDDKVS
-659 YTLALDRIANGM
+659 YTLALDRIANGT

>member
-25 AKEEHAEAS
+25 AEEEHAEAS

-104 PEFVETVEEPP
+104 PEFVETVEEPSE
-115 KPETDEDLFAALMN
+115 PETDEDLFAALMN
-129 EDANEDSQEHMST
+129 EDSNVDSQMQTST
-142 ESDEKPE
+142 EEAGEPE
-149 DDFSIADIESDVPQD
+149 DDFSIADIESDIPQD
-164 IDTDNAVEVK
+164 IDTDNTVEMK
-174 VEPEPEIEPEIPVMV
+174 GEPEPEIEPEIPVMA

-197 PRQTE
+197 PQQAVTE
-202 PETEDSQDALL
+202 PKDNLDTLL
-213 SEEIAIPE
+213 SEEIEIPE
-221 PEEESSADNTVEAAV
+221 PEEESSEDNTVEAAV
-236 PDEESSTSQ
+236 SDEESSTPQ
-245 IEEAVA
+245 IEEGVA
-251 SSEAAPEDISSD
+251 SSEAAPWDVASD
-263 TSDAIESMSSDDDFS
+263 TTGSTSADDDFS

-314 LLNQMAEDE
+314 LLNQMADDE
-323 SKEAEPVTQPSPEPV
+323 SKEAEPVTQFIPESV
-338 PVSEPEK
+338 PEPEK
-345 VNTDT
+345 VNADAI
-350 TASQE
+350 ASQE

-375 ESKKSKESKES
+375 ESKKSKES
-386 STEDTAVEESKE
+386 STEDTTVEE

-436 AKEEANA
+436 AKEEADA

-469 KAEEAAVK
+469 KAEEAAAK

-616 AENYGVLSE
+616 AESYGVLAE
-625 VDSIKAE
+625 VDSIKDE

-640 YGLNEEEARA
+640 YGLNEEEAKA
-650 LLQGDDKVS
+650 LLQDDDKVS
-659 YTLALDRIANGM
+659 YTLALDRIANGT

>member
-94 EMEQP
+94 EMEQL

-104 PEFVETVEEPP
+104 PEFVETVEE
-115 KPETDEDLFAALMN
+115 PETDEDLFAALMN

-164 IDTDNAVEVK
+164 IDADNAVEVK
-174 VEPEPEIEPEIPVMV
+174 VEPESEIDPEIPVMV
-189 EEISQEEE
+189 DEISQEEE
-197 PRQTE
+197 PQQEELQQAVTE
-202 PETEDSQDALL
+202 PKDDLDTLL

-221 PEEESSADNTVEAAV
+221 PEEESSEDNTVEAAV
-236 PDEESSTSQ
+236 SDEESSTPQ
-245 IEEAVA
+245 IEEGVA
-251 SSEAAPEDISSD
+251 SSESAPEDISSD
-263 TSDAIESMSSDDDFS
+263 TSDAIENMSSDDDFS

-314 LLNQMAEDE
+314 LLNQMADDE
-323 SKEAEPVTQPSPEPV
+323 SKEAEPVTQFIPESV
-338 PVSEPEK
+338 PEPEK
-345 VNTDT
+345 VNVDAI
-350 TASQE
+350 ASQE

-375 ESKKSKESKES
+375 ESKKSKES
-386 STEDTAVEESKE
+386 STEDTTVEE

-436 AKEEANA
+436 AKEEADA

-469 KAEEAAVK
+469 KAEEAAAK
-477 KKEKQDAKEAK
+477 KKEKQAAKEAK

-593 GQNVEALN
+593 GQSVEALN

-616 AENYGVLSE
+616 AESYGVLAE
-625 VDSIKAE
+625 VDSIKDE

-640 YGLNEEEARA
+640 YGLNEEEAKA
-650 LLQGDDKVS
+650 LLQDDDKVS
-659 YTLALDRIANGM
+659 YTLALDRIANGT

>member
-94 EMEQP
+94 EMEQL

-104 PEFVETVEEPP
+104 PEFVETVEE
-115 KPETDEDLFAALMN
+115 PETDEDLFAALMN

-164 IDTDNAVEVK
+164 IDADNAVEVK
-174 VEPEPEIEPEIPVMV
+174 VEPESEIDPEIPVMV
-189 EEISQEEE
+189 DEISQEEE
-197 PRQTE
+197 PQQEELQQAVTE
-202 PETEDSQDALL
+202 PKDDLDTLL

-221 PEEESSADNTVEAAV
+221 PEEESSEDNTVEAAV
-236 PDEESSTSQ
+236 SDEESSTPQ
-245 IEEAVA
+245 IEEGVA
-251 SSEAAPEDISSD
+251 SSESAPEDISSD
-263 TSDAIESMSSDDDFS
+263 TSDAIENMSSDDDFS

-314 LLNQMAEDE
+314 LLNQMADDE
-323 SKEAEPVTQPSPEPV
+323 SKEAEPVTQFIPESV
-338 PVSEPEK
+338 PEPEK
-345 VNTDT
+345 VNVD
-350 TASQE
+350 AIAPRE

-375 ESKKSKESKES
+375 ESKKSKES
-386 STEDTAVEESKE
+386 STEDTAVEE

-436 AKEEANA
+436 AKEEADA

-469 KAEEAAVK
+469 KAEEAAAK

-616 AENYGVLSE
+616 AESYGVLAE
-625 VDSIKAE
+625 VDSIKDE

-640 YGLNEEEARA
+640 YGLNEEEAKA
-650 LLQGDDKVS
+650 LLQDDDKVS
-659 YTLALDRIANGM
+659 YTLALDRIANGT

>member
-115 KPETDEDLFAALMN
+115 EPETDEDLFAALMN

-164 IDTDNAVEVK
+164 IDADNAVEVK
-174 VEPEPEIEPEIPVMV
+174 VEPESEIDPEIPVME

-197 PRQTE
+197 PQQTE
-202 PETEDSQDALL
+202 PEPEDSQDALL
-213 SEEIAIPE
+213 SEDIAISE
-221 PEEESSADNTVEAAV
+221 PEEESTEDNAVAATV
-236 PDEESSTSQ
+236 PDKESSTPQ
-245 IEEAVA
+245 IEGTVA
-251 SSEAAPEDISSD
+251 SSEAAPWDVASD
-263 TSDAIESMSSDDDFS
+263 TTGSTSADDDFS

-314 LLNQMAEDE
+314 LLNQMADDE
-323 SKEAEPVTQPSPEPV
+323 SKEAEPVTQSV
-338 PVSEPEK
+338 PEPEK
-345 VNTDT
+345 VNADAI
-350 TASQE
+350 ASQE
-355 EASTG
+355 ESSTG

-375 ESKKSKESKES
+375 ESKKSKES
-386 STEDTAVEESKE
+386 STEDTAVEE

-436 AKEEANA
+436 AKEEADA

-469 KAEEAAVK
+469 KAEEAAAK
-477 KKEKQDAKEAK
+477 KKEKQDAKKAK

-616 AENYGVLSE
+616 AESYGVLAE
-625 VDSIKAE
+625 VDSIKDE

-650 LLQGDDKVS
+650 LLQDDDKVS
-659 YTLALDRIANGM
+659 YTLALDRIANGT

>member
-115 KPETDEDLFAALMN
+115 EPETDEDLFAALMN

-164 IDTDNAVEVK
+164 IDADNAVEVK
-174 VEPEPEIEPEIPVMV
+174 VEPESEIEPEIPVME

-197 PRQTE
+197 PQQTE
-202 PETEDSQDALL
+202 PEPEDSQDALL
-213 SEEIAIPE
+213 SEDIAIPE
-221 PEEESSADNTVEAAV
+221 PEEESMEDNAVAATV
-236 PDEESSTSQ
+236 PDEESSTPQ
-245 IEEAVA
+245 IEGTVA
-251 SSEAAPEDISSD
+251 SSEAAPWDVASD
-263 TSDAIESMSSDDDFS
+263 TTGSTSADDDFS

-314 LLNQMAEDE
+314 LLNQMADDE
-323 SKEAEPVTQPSPEPV
+323 SKEAEPVTQSIPESV
-338 PVSEPEK
+338 PEPEK
-345 VNTDT
+345 VNVDAI
-350 TASQE
+350 ASQE
-355 EASTG
+355 ESSTG

-375 ESKKSKESKES
+375 ESKKSKES
-386 STEDTAVEESKE
+386 STEDTAVEE

-436 AKEEANA
+436 AKEEADA

-469 KAEEAAVK
+469 KAEEAAAK

-616 AENYGVLSE
+616 AESYGVLAE
-625 VDSIKAE
+625 VDSIKDE

-640 YGLNEEEARA
+640 YGLNEEEAKA
-650 LLQGDDKVS
+650 LLQDDDKVS
-659 YTLALDRIANGM
+659 YTLALDRIANGT

>member
-13 LKAVSEPDEAAP
+13 LKAVSEPDEAAS

-115 KPETDEDLFAALMN
+115 KTETDEDLFAALM
-129 EDANEDSQEHMST
+129 NEDSQEHMST

-164 IDTDNAVEVK
+164 IDTDNAVEMK
-174 VEPEPEIEPEIPVMV
+174 VEPEAETEPEIPVMA
-189 EEISQEEE
+189 EEISQAEE
-197 PRQTE
+197 PRQEELQQAVTE
-202 PETEDSQDALL
+202 PEDDLDTLL
-213 SEEIAIPE
+213 SQEIAIPE
-221 PEEESSADNTVEAAV
+221 PEEGNSEDNTVEAAV
-236 PDEESSTSQ
+236 PDEESSTPQ

-251 SSEAAPEDISSD
+251 SSEAAPEDIPSD
-263 TSDAIESMSSDDDFS
+263 TLDAIENMSSDDDFS

-375 ESKKSKESKES
+375 ESKES
-386 STEDTAVEESKE
+386 STEDTAVEE

-616 AENYGVLSE
+616 AESYGVLAE
-625 VDSIKAE
+625 VDSIKDE

-650 LLQGDDKVS
+650 LLQDDDKVS
-659 YTLALDRIANGM
+659 YTLALDRIANGT

>member
-94 EMEQP
+94 EMEQL

-104 PEFVETVEEPP
+104 PEFVETVEE
-115 KPETDEDLFAALMN
+115 PETDEDLFAALMN

-164 IDTDNAVEVK
+164 IDADNAVEVK
-174 VEPEPEIEPEIPVMV
+174 VEPESEIDPEIPVMV
-189 EEISQEEE
+189 DEISQEEE
-197 PRQTE
+197 PQQEELQQAVTE
-202 PETEDSQDALL
+202 PKDNLDTLL

-221 PEEESSADNTVEAAV
+221 PEEESSEDNTVEAAV
-236 PDEESSTSQ
+236 SDEESSTPQ
-245 IEEAVA
+245 IEEGVA
-251 SSEAAPEDISSD
+251 SSESAPEDISSD
-263 TSDAIESMSSDDDFS
+263 TSDAIENMSSDDDFS

-314 LLNQMAEDE
+314 LLNQMADDE
-323 SKEAEPVTQPSPEPV
+323 SKEAEPVTQSIPESV
-338 PVSEPEK
+338 LEPEK
-345 VNTDT
+345 VNVDAI
-350 TASQE
+350 ASQE

-375 ESKKSKESKES
+375 ESKKSKES
-386 STEDTAVEESKE
+386 STEDTTVEE

-436 AKEEANA
+436 AKEEADA

-469 KAEEAAVK
+469 KAEEAAAK

-616 AENYGVLSE
+616 AESYGVLAE
-625 VDSIKAE
+625 VDSIKDE

-640 YGLNEEEARA
+640 YGLNEEEAKA
-650 LLQGDDKVS
+650 LLQDDDKVS
-659 YTLALDRIANGM
+659 YTLALDRIANGT

>member
-25 AKEEHAEAS
+25 AKEEHGGAS

-115 KPETDEDLFAALMN
+115 ESETDEDLFAALMN

-149 DDFSIADIESDVPQD
+149 DDFSIADIESDIPQD
-164 IDTDNAVEVK
+164 IDTDNTVEMK
-174 VEPEPEIEPEIPVMV
+174 GEPEPEIEPEIPVMA
-189 EEISQEEE
+189 EEVSQEEE
-197 PRQTE
+197 PQQAVTE
-202 PETEDSQDALL
+202 PEDDLDTLL
-213 SEEIAIPE
+213 SEEVAIPE
-221 PEEESSADNTVEAAV
+221 PEEESSEDNTVEAAV
-236 PDEESSTSQ
+236 SDEESSTPQ

-263 TSDAIESMSSDDDFS
+263 TTGSTSADDDFS

-314 LLNQMAEDE
+314 LLNQMADDE
-323 SKEAEPVTQPSPEPV
+323 SKEAEPVTQFIPKSV
-338 PVSEPEK
+338 PEPEK
-345 VNTDT
+345 VNAD
-350 TASQE
+350 AIAPRE

-375 ESKKSKESKES
+375 ESKKSKES
-386 STEDTAVEESKE
+386 STEDTAVEE

-436 AKEEANA
+436 AKEEADA

-469 KAEEAAVK
+469 KAEEAAAK

-616 AENYGVLSE
+616 AESYGVLAE
-625 VDSIKAE
+625 VDSIKDE

-640 YGLNEEEARA
+640 YGLNEEESKA
-650 LLQGDDKVS
+650 LLQDDDKVS
-659 YTLALDRIANGM
+659 YTLALDRIANGT